1 MITPKKRQFAK
12 EYLIDLNN
20 TQAAIRA
27 GYSAKTA
34 YSQGERLLR
43 DVEVQKLIQ
52 ELMQERSTRV
62 EVTAERVLAEI
73 AKVAFGD
80 VRKFF
85 GPGGELIR
93 ISDLDDDA
101 AACIAGC
108 DLVTVN
114 RGEGAVEYVAKV
126 KMADKLKALELAGK
140 HLGLFR
146 EGGIVEDLPMP
157 TKLIIEVID
166 AGSRTALP
174 TEQTS
179 E

>member
-52 ELMQERSTRV
+52 ELMQNRSMRV

-80 VRKFF
+80 VRKLF

-108 DLVTVN
+108 DIVTVS
-114 RGEGAVEYVAKV
+114 RGEGEVEYVAKV

-146 EGGIVEDLPMP
+146 DGSTVEDTPMP
-157 TKLIIEVID
+157 TKIIVEVVN
-166 AGSRTALP
+166 GRNNPELP
-174 TEQTS
+174 S
-179 E
+179 

>member
-43 DVEVQKLIQ
+43 DVEVQKLVQ

-80 VRKFF
+80 VRKLF

-108 DLVTVN
+108 DLVTVS
-114 RGEGAVEYVAKV
+114 RGEGEVEYVAKV

-146 EGGIVEDLPMP
+146 DGSTVEDTPMP
-157 TKLIIEVID
+157 TKIIVEVVN
-166 AGSRTALP
+166 GRSNPELP
-174 TEQTS
+174 S
-179 E
+179 